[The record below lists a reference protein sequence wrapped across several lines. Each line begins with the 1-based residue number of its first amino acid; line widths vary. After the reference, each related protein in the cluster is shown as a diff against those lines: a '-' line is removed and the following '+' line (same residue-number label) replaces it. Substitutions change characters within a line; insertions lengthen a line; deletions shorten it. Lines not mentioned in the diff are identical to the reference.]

1 MSNQLTPTQIVT
13 KLFATSK
20 AEREQ
25 FVAGIISTIENG
37 EIEPLKI
44 HLQVKAM
51 EDIIEQ
57 LKANTT
63 YRNALLNEAEKHG
76 KKFQYQN
83 AEIAIREVGTKYDY
97 SPCEDVVLTDLQR
110 QKEEIEKVLKNRQKM
125 LQTLPPSGLADPI
138 NGNMLYPPVKTST
151 TSVIVTLK

>member
-1 MSNQLTPTQIVT
+1 MQNLTPTQIVT
-13 KLFATSK
+13 ELFQTSK

-25 FVAGIISTIENG
+25 FVAGIVDSIEQG
-37 EIEPLKI
+37 QVSPLKI
-44 HLQVKAM
+44 HLQIKAM

-57 LKANTT
+57 LKANTD
-63 YRNALLNEAEKHG
+63 YRNALLNEAELYG
-76 KKFQYQN
+76 KKFEYMN

-97 SPCEDVVLTDLQR
+97 ANSADEHLHELLE
-110 QKEEIEKVLKNRQKM
+110 QKSALDTAIKNRQKM
-125 LQTLPPSGLADPI
+125 LQSLPSEGLADPI

>member
-1 MSNQLTPTQIVT
+1 MNQLTPTQIVT
-13 KLFATSK
+13 ELFQTSK
-20 AEREQ
+20 TEREQ
-25 FVAGIISTIENG
+25 FVAGIVESIENG
-37 EIEPLKI
+37 QVAPLKI
-44 HLQVKAM
+44 HLQIKAM

-57 LKANTT
+57 LKANTA

-76 KKFQYQN
+76 KKFEYMN

-97 SPCEDVVLTDLQR
+97 ANSADEHLHELLE
-110 QKEEIEKVLKNRQKM
+110 QKSALDTAIKNRQKM
-125 LQTLPPSGLADPI
+125 LQTLPASGLADPI

>member
-13 KLFATSK
+13 ELFQTSK

-25 FVAGIISTIENG
+25 FVSGIIETIENG
-37 EIEPLKI
+37 QVAPLKI
-44 HLQVKAM
+44 HLQIKAM

-63 YRNALLNEAEKHG
+63 YRNALLAEAELHG
-76 KKFQYQN
+76 KKFEYMN
-83 AEIAIREVGTKYDY
+83 AEIAIREVGNKYDY
-97 SPCEDVVLTDLQR
+97 TSSEDIVLTGLLW
-110 QKEEIEKVLKNRQKM
+110 QKEELDKVIKNRQKM

-138 NGNMLYPPVKTST
+138 NGNMLYRPVKTST

>member
-1 MSNQLTPTQIVT
+1 MNQLTPTQIVT
-13 KLFATSK
+13 ELFQTSK

-25 FVAGIISTIENG
+25 FVAGIVDSIENG
-37 EIEPLKI
+37 QVSPLKI
-44 HLQVKAM
+44 HLQIKAM

-57 LKANTT
+57 LKANTA

-76 KKFQYQN
+76 KKFEYMN

-97 SPCEDVVLTDLQR
+97 ANSADEHLHELME
-110 QKEEIEKVLKNRQKM
+110 QKSALDTAIKNRQKM
-125 LQTLPPSGLADPI
+125 LQSLPQSGLADPI

>member
-13 KLFATSK
+13 ELFQTSK

-25 FVAGIISTIENG
+25 FVSGIIETIENG
-37 EIEPLKI
+37 QVAPLKI

-57 LKANTT
+57 LKANTV
-63 YRNALLNEAEKHG
+63 YRNALLNEAELHG
-76 KKFQYQN
+76 KKFEYMN

-97 SPCEDVVLTDLQR
+97 TSSEDIVLTDLLR
-110 QKEEIEKVLKNRQKM
+110 QKEELDKVIKNRQKM

>member
-13 KLFATSK
+13 ELFQTSK
-20 AEREQ
+20 SEREK
-25 FVAGIISTIENG
+25 FVAGIIETIENG
-37 EIEPLKI
+37 QVAPLKI
-44 HLQVKAM
+44 HLQIKAM

-63 YRNALLNEAEKHG
+63 YRNALLAEAELHG
-76 KKFQYQN
+76 KKFEYMN

-97 SPCEDVVLTDLQR
+97 TTSQDEYLIELMEQKNGIDKNIKER
-110 QKEEIEKVLKNRQKM
+110 QKF
-125 LQTLPPSGLADPI
+125 LQNVPESGIVDPLH
-138 NGNMLYPPVKTST
+138 GNMLYRPVKTST